1 MDVPSRF
8 QQLRKSKDMSVYRLS
23 KLSDVSENYIHTIE
37 KGNNQPSVAILER
50 LLKQLGVTISEFF
63 NDSEAVLYPTEF
75 ERDLVETVRVLNRE
89 KAEAVLT
96 IAKLF
101 SKQGE

>member
-1 MDVPSRF
+1 MVLSVRF
-8 QQLRKSKDMSVYRLS
+8 QQLRKSKKMSVYRLA

-50 LLKQLGVTISEFF
+50 LLRQFGVTISEFF
-63 NDSEAVLYPTEF
+63 NESDDVIYPTVF
-75 ERDLVETVRVLNRE
+75 ERELVETVRVLDPE
-89 KAEAVLT
+89 KAEAVLA

-101 SKQGE
+101 SK